1 MCGRVVQFSP
11 LQIIIELFGVIPT
24 PLGLTVGPR
33 YNLAPTQ
40 DLLAIRA
47 ADDGSRQLLLLRWG
61 LIPFWA
67 KDTSGGGR
75 MINARAE
82 TVAEKPAFRDA
93 FRRRRCIIPIDGFY
107 EWQRQGTQK
116 QPHYIH
122 RRDDRPF
129 GLAGLWERWTGGG
142 RTIES
147 CTILTTSPNDLM
159 RPIHDRM
166 PVVLSPVDYPMWLDG
181 RSSSHDLLEL
191 LKPYGGDDLSEYPV
205 SPRVNSPKH
214 EGPDCLVPQLPT

>member
-11 LQIIIELFGVIPT
+11 LQVIIELFGVIPT
-24 PLGLTVGPR
+24 PGGLTVGPR

-40 DLLAIRA
+40 DILAIRQ
-47 ADDGSRQLLLLRWG
+47 ADDGTRQLLNLHWG

-67 KDTSGGGR
+67 KAPDMGGR

-82 TVAEKPAFRDA
+82 TVAEKPAFREP
-93 FRRRRCIIPIDGFY
+93 FRRRRCLIPIDGFY
-107 EWQRQGTQK
+107 EWQRLGTQK

-122 RRDDRPF
+122 RRNDRPF
-129 GLAGLWERWTGGG
+129 GLAGLWERWSKGDQ
-142 RTIES
+142 TIES

-166 PVVLSPVDYPMWLDG
+166 PVILSQEDYAAWLAPE
-181 RSSSHDLLEL
+181 SKASDLLKL
-191 LKPYGGDDLSEYPV
+191 LKPYEGDELAEYPV
-205 SPRVNSPKH
+205 STRVNIPKNDDP
-214 EGPDCLVPQLPT
+214 GCITPLSQG